1 MNEFAPARF
10 DLLEEPW
17 IPVRYLDGSAGEVSI
32 RTAFHRAAE
41 IREITGELPTQTFAL
56 TRLLLAI
63 LYRATHDPDA
73 AGWHE
78 EDWGTW
84 WRGGLPVADLDD
96 YLDEFSDRFDL
107 FHPERPF
114 FQVAGLRTTKDETK
128 DTAPLILDLPGNNR
142 LFTNRAGAESLRL
155 PPSEAAR
162 WLVNAQAFD
171 PSGIKSGAAGD
182 PRTKGGK
189 GYPIGL
195 AWSGLL
201 GGLLA
206 EGRNL
211 HETLLLN
218 FVLPG
223 PYLDL
228 DGAQDLPPWEEEHP
242 DTAAE
247 RAGIAPHGPV
257 RLFTWQS
264 RRVRLVIEGAV
275 AVGCVLANGDALTPQ
290 NLQRHEPHTAWRY
303 SEPQTKKLGR
313 ATYMPREHLADRSLW
328 RGIGALLPGAPSAQ
342 RVDGVQRYQVPALVD
357 FLNARITAGDLEEN
371 HRLRLRAIG
380 VIYGSNNSVVD
391 DVIDDRISLALVL
404 LSTAHPEL
412 ATAAEDAVQLA
423 DEGVR
428 ALRTLAG
435 NLAQAA
441 GGDGEGAR
449 ARAEERGYSSLD
461 GPYRAWLASL
471 NAQSVPADALAEWRG
486 ICRNILRAIGGDLV
500 RSASPTAWVGR
511 EVTSRIGTELM
522 NTSRAEIR
530 FLRKLN
536 TIFASDTEQPRG
548 EDTAS

>member
-1 MNEFAPARF
+1 MNESAPARF

-17 IPVRYLDGSAGEVSI
+17 LPVRYLDGSAGEVSI
-32 RTAFHRAAE
+32 RTAFRRAAE

-63 LYRATHDPDA
+63 IYRASYDPDA

-84 WRGGLPVADLDD
+84 WRGGLPVADIDD

-114 FQVAGLRTTKDETK
+114 FQVADLRTAKGVTK
-128 DTAPLILDLPGNNR
+128 DTAPLIMDLPSNMR

-155 PPSEAAR
+155 SPGEAAR
-162 WLVNAQAFD
+162 WLVNAHAFD
-171 PSGIKSGAAGD
+171 PSGIRSGAVGD
-182 PRTKGGK
+182 ARVKNGK
-189 GYPIGL
+189 GSPIGV

-201 GGLLA
+201 GGVLV

-211 HETLLLN
+211 HETLVQN
-218 FVLPG
+218 FVMPG
-223 PYLDL
+223 TYLEA
-228 DGAQDLPPWEEEHP
+228 DGATDLPPWEDEHP
-242 DTAAE
+242 DSAAE
-247 RAGIAPHGPV
+247 RPDLVPHGPT

-264 RRVRLVIEGAV
+264 RRVRLVAEDRAV
-275 AVGCVLANGDALTPQ
+275 VGCVLANGDALRPQ
-290 NLQRHEPHTAWRY
+290 NLQRFEPHTAWRH
-303 SEPQTKKLGR
+303 SKEQTRKLR
-313 ATYMPREHLADRSLW
+313 KTTYMPREHAANRAFW
-328 RGIGALLPGAPSAQ
+328 RGIGAILPGAPSA
-342 RVDGVQRYQVPALVD
+342 RKIDGVDQNEVPSIIEFLGQRI
-357 FLNARITAGDLEEN
+357 LNGDLDEN
-371 HRLRLRAIG
+371 HHVHLRAIG
-380 VIYGSNNSVVD
+380 VIYGNSVSVVD
-391 DVIDDRISLALVL
+391 DVVDDRISLALAL

-423 DEGVR
+423 DDGVR

-449 ARAEERGYSSLD
+449 ARAEEHGYSSLD
-461 GPYRAWLASL
+461 GPYRAWLAGL
-471 NAQSVPADALAEWRG
+471 DAQSVPADALAEWRG
-486 ICRNILRAIGGDLV
+486 IARNTLRALGGDLV

-536 TIFASDTEQPRG
+536 AIFANDTEQPRG
-548 EDTAS
+548 EDTVS